1 MKHIITLCFIL
12 LLSLTSSCEKEIV
25 SETEKDTSETAQPN
39 TIADERKHNALT
51 VTEAQQADEGSDI
64 CVKGYIVAATT
75 RSIKN
80 ADFESPF
87 AGSSAIVLADDS
99 ISTDSE
105 PSQENLF
112 PICLTDCNKG
122 IRNALNLEDN
132 PQNWNHIIYIYGT
145 RAKYMSCPGLKKVV
159 QFEIIQ

>member
-1 MKHIITLCFIL
+1 MKQIITLCFIL
-12 LLSLTSSCEKEIV
+12 LLSLTSSCEKEII
-25 SETEKDTSETAQPN
+25 SEKEENAPETAQPS
-39 TIADERKHNALT
+39 TVADEQKHNALT
-51 VTEAQQADEGSDI
+51 VAEAQQADEGSNI

-87 AGSSAIVLADDS
+87 TGSSAIVLADDS
-99 ISTDSE
+99 VRTTSGL
-105 PSQENLF
+105 SQENLF
-112 PICLTDCNKG
+112 PVCLTDCNKS
-122 IRNALNLEDN
+122 IRHALNLEDN

-145 RAKYMSCPGLKKVV
+145 RAKYMSCPGLKKVA